1 MARSIVSK
9 PNTVAPDSDY
19 PGGRFKDKVGSNPG
33 TRVNEAMTGDWAQF
47 FDKMM
52 RETGA
57 TYNELPDNEY
67 SGQQFFDAMVNVFGG
82 LRRAVIEIGA
92 WNMDADSSK
101 LISTDVAFSKVR
113 SVSFTIIADTGN
125 GLFVNGMNN
134 DDTLG
139 GAVTSGVVAL
149 PQNNSGDL
157 QVSLQRETSGY
168 FDANRFDD
176 PTMNRGWIIVEYVL

>member
-33 TRVNEAMTGDWAQF
+33 TRVNEAMTGDWSQF

-67 SGQQFFDAMVNVFGG
+67 SGQQFFDALLNLFGG
-82 LRRAVIEIGA
+82 LRRTVVEIGA
-92 WNMDADSSK
+92 WNMDADSNK
-101 LISTDVAFSKVR
+101 VVSTDVPYEKVR
-113 SVSFTIIADTGN
+113 GYNFVILADSSLGDFMYPTTSVV
-125 GLFVNGMNN
+125 GLSGFEYGVAGV
-134 DDTLG
+134 
-139 GAVTSGVVAL
+139 ATSS
-149 PQNNSGDL
+149 SGDFQVTLSRAASGFFDSTNFNDPL
-157 QVSLQRETSGY
+157 Q
-168 FDANRFDD
+168 
-176 PTMNRGWIIVEYVL
+176 NRGYIIIEYTP